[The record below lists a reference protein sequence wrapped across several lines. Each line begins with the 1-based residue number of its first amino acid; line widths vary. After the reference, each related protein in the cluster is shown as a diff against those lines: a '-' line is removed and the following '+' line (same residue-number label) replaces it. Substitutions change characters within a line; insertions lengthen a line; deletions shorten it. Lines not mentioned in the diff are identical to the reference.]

1 MIIKEICKLKFGFD
15 ISEGYLKHLSEKH
28 IHCLFVTLKILADE
42 VIIFSAHSELEASK
56 NVIIILHH

>member
-1 MIIKEICKLKFGFD
+1 MIIKEVCKLKFGFD
-15 ISEGYLKHLSEKH
+15 ILEGVLKAFEWKAHSLS
-28 IHCLFVTLKILADE
+28 ICNSQDE